1 MFIQT
6 VKRMS
11 KEKNTEKQNPIATT
25 PISFTGIAIE
35 ETKDM
40 AAGAPAVISSLK
52 HLKEYTDPVKSLK
65 TMFKLNQKGGFD
77 CPGCAWPDPDD
88 ERSSLG
94 EYCENGAKAIAEE
107 LQSKTIGAAFFA
119 EHSVYELSELS
130 DFEIGKKGRL
140 AEPMLL
146 KKGGTHYEAISWEKA
161 FEVIAKE
168 VKKLDHPDE
177 AVFYTSGRTSNEA
190 AFLYQLF
197 SRALGTNNMPDCS
210 NMCHEASGVGLS
222 ETLGIGKGSVTL
234 QDLHEA
240 EVIMVMG
247 QNPGTNHPRMLTAL
261 QKCKQNGGKIISVNP
276 LPEAG
281 LMRFAHPQKPAQM
294 LLRGTKLTDLFLQV
308 KINGDVALLQAMMKL
323 LLIEERKTPG
333 KVFDQAFIQQQT
345 EGYEQLIKH
354 LDQLELAEA
363 VEASGVALADI
374 RTAVKMIK
382 DKSKLIICWAMG
394 LTQHVN
400 GVANIQEIVNL
411 LLLKGAIGK
420 PGAGTCPVRGHSNV
434 QGDRTMGVWDAPKAA
449 FLDKLDEVFQIKS
462 PREHGYSVVE
472 AIEAMQ
478 AGQVKIFMGLGG
490 NFISATP
497 DTLNVAK
504 GMRTCRLTIHV
515 STKLNRSH
523 LIHGEQA
530 LILPCLGRTDID
542 LQASGEQF
550 VSVENSMGV
559 VHSSQGVIEPPSEL
573 LRSEVDIVASVAQHC
588 LPDTD
593 IKWMAYRDNYD
604 LIRDDVE
611 KVIPGFENYNAR
623 VREGAG
629 FYLPNNAREG
639 TFSTDTG
646 KAKFTVHP
654 IPGDELAG
662 HEYLMMTIR
671 SHDQYNTTIYGLDD
685 RYRGIYN
692 ERRVILMNERDM
704 VAKDLVKGDVV
715 DITHDDGIE
724 LRKAPEFI
732 VVPYDIPL
740 GCVATYFPETNV
752 LVPLQHRDKRSKTP
766 ASKKIPVNLI

>member
-1 MFIQT
+1 MN
-6 VKRMS
+6 MAN
-11 KEKNTEKQNPIATT
+11 KNKKPIATPPST
-25 PISFTGIAIE
+25 FTGIAIE
-35 ETKDM
+35 DTKDM
-40 AAGAPAVISSLK
+40 AAGAPAIISSLK
-52 HLKEYTDPVKSLK
+52 HLKDYTDPGKSVK

-107 LQSKTIGAAFFA
+107 LQNKSIGADFFA
-119 EHSVYELSELS
+119 EHSVYQLSQLS
-130 DFEIGKKGRL
+130 DFEIGKQGRL
-140 AEPMLL
+140 SEPMFLR
-146 KKGGTHYEAISWEKA
+146 KGGSHYEAISWEKA
-161 FEVIAKE
+161 FQIIASEIKS
-168 VKKLDHPDE
+168 LDHPDE

-197 SRALGTNNMPDCS
+197 ARALGTNNMPDCS

-281 LMRFAHPQKPAQM
+281 LMRFAHPQKPTQM
-294 LLRGTKLTDLFLQV
+294 LRRGTKLTDLFLQV
-308 KINGDVALLQAMMKL
+308 SINGDVALLQAMMKL
-323 LLIEERKTPG
+323 LLIEERKNPG
-333 KVFDQAFIQQQT
+333 KIFDQKFIQERT
-345 EGYEQLIKH
+345 EGYVDLIAH
-354 LDQLELAEA
+354 LDQVDLKDL
-363 VEASGVALADI
+363 VYASGVSLTDI
-374 RTAVKMIK
+374 RAAVDMIK
-382 DKSKLIICWAMG
+382 QKDKLIVCWAMG

-434 QGDRTMGVWDAPKAA
+434 QGDRTMGVWDAPEDS
-449 FLDKLDEVFQIKS
+449 FLDKLDEVFKIKS
-462 PREHGYSVVE
+462 PREHGYSVVD
-472 AIEAMQ
+472 AIEAMK
-478 AGQVKIFMGLGG
+478 AGQVKLFMGLGG

-497 DTLNVAK
+497 DTLHVAK
-504 GMRTCRLTIHV
+504 GMRTCQLTIHV

-523 LIHGEQA
+523 LIHGAQA

-542 LQASGEQF
+542 RQKSGEQF
-550 VSVENSMGV
+550 VSVENSMGI
-559 VHSSQGVIEPPSEL
+559 VHSSEGVIEPPSEH
-573 LRSEVDIVASVAQHC
+573 LRSEVDIVAEIAHHS

-593 IKWMAYRDNYD
+593 IRWLHYRDNYD

-611 KVIPGFENYNAR
+611 KVIPGFEDYNER
-623 VREGAG
+623 VRQGAG
-629 FYLPNNAREG
+629 FYLPNTAREG
-639 TFSTDTG
+639 TFATPSG
-646 KAKFTVHP
+646 KAQFTVHQLP
-654 IPGDELAG
+654 EPSLGD
-662 HEYLMMTIR
+662 HEFLMMTIR

-692 ERRVILMNERDM
+692 ERRVVLMNERDM
-704 VAKDLVKGDVV
+704 ERKGFKKGDVV
-715 DITHDDGIE
+715 DIVHDDGKE
-724 LRKAPEFI
+724 LREAPAFI
-732 VVPYDIPL
+732 VVPYDIPC